1 MNKKNANTVP
11 IDSKVKKKERDKKFV
26 KDYLKPECEEEL
38 SEEEYPKI
46 KAVSYTHLTLP
57 TIYSV

>member
-1 MNKKNANTVP
+1 MKNNNTVP
-11 IDSKVKKKERDKKFV
+11 IDSKVNKKERDKKLV

-46 KAVSYTHLTLP
+46 KDHD
-57 TIYSV
+57 

>member
-1 MNKKNANTVP
+1 MNKKNDNPVP

-38 SEEEYPKI
+38 SEEDYPKI
-46 KAVSYTHLTLP
+46 KDRD
-57 TIYSV
+57 

>member
-1 MNKKNANTVP
+1 MIILTFNMNKNNNMVP

-46 KAVSYTHLTLP
+46 KDSD
-57 TIYSV
+57 

>member
-1 MNKKNANTVP
+1 MILTFNMNKKNANTVP
-11 IDSKVKKKERDKKFV
+11 IDSNVKKKERDKKFV

-46 KAVSYTHLTLP
+46 KDRD
-57 TIYSV
+57 